1 VSNLLSV
8 VDAQRRLLEKFSPLP
23 LEQISLEDAAR
34 RVLAQEVTSALDL
47 PPFPNSSMD
56 GFAVRASDVAA
67 ATRQKPLELKVAGD
81 IPAGQAPDVFV
92 RANQAVRIMTGA
104 PLPDGADAV
113 IPVEDTDF
121 NYRQVG
127 VSAPD
132 AVRIFRPV
140 RPGENVRPRGQDVRK
155 DETVLSSG
163 TRLLAQHI
171 GFLAMLGIAAV
182 PVHRLA
188 QIGLFSSGDELVPV
202 GEPLTPGKIHDSN
215 SYTLN
220 ALVRRDGAVPVHL
233 GVAPDDAAAVK
244 TTLDRAVS
252 ENVDMIISSAGVS
265 VGAFDFV
272 RTVVESHGELNF
284 WRVNMRPGKPLA
296 FGNYRGIPFIGL
308 PGNPV
313 SAYVGYEIFV
323 RPALFKMAGIQRWE
337 RVWQPAIL
345 LEPVESDG
353 RESYLRGVVSR
364 RDGRLVA
371 RLTGHQGSGN
381 LRSLVQA
388 NALLMVPSEVKSLP
402 AGNEIMVWLMDEV
415 VNE

>member
-8 VDAQRRLLEKFSPLP
+8 VEAQQRLLERFSPLP
-23 LEQISLEDAAR
+23 VERIPLEEAAG
-34 RVLAQEVTSALDL
+34 RVLAQEIASRLDL

-56 GFAVRASDVAA
+56 GFAVRSADIAA
-67 ATRQKPLELKVAGD
+67 ATPEKPQELRVVGD
-81 IPAGQAPDVFV
+81 IPAGQAPDMIIQ
-92 RANQAVRIMTGA
+92 AWQAVRIMTGA

-132 AVRIFRPV
+132 SVRVLRPV
-140 RPGENVRPRGQDVRK
+140 HLGENVRPRGQDVQAG
-155 DETVLSSG
+155 ETVLPAA

-171 GFLAMLGIAAV
+171 GFMAMLGIAYV

-188 QIGLFSSGDELVPV
+188 RIGLFSSGDELVPV
-202 GEPLTPGKIHDSN
+202 SAPLTPGKIHDSN
-215 SYTLN
+215 SYTLT
-220 ALVRRDGAVPVHL
+220 ALVERDGAIPLHL
-233 GVAPDDAAAVK
+233 GVAPDDAAAVQA
-244 TTLDRAVS
+244 TLDRAVS
-252 ENVDMIISSAGVS
+252 ERADLIISSAGVS

-272 RTVVESHGELNF
+272 RSVVEGNGELNF

-296 FGNYRGIPFIGL
+296 FGYYREIPFIGL

-323 RPALFKMAGIQRWE
+323 RPVLLKMAGIRGWN
-337 RVWQPAIL
+337 RVWQPATL
-345 LEPVESDG
+345 LEAVESDG

-364 RDGRLVA
+364 QDGRLVA

-402 AGNEIMVWLMDEV
+402 AGSEINAWLMNEI
-415 VNE
+415 NE